1 MRTDEIRFQE
11 SVSQYLLRHR
21 SILDVQSKLTES
33 SARVNRAL
41 AKAVTS
47 CGCINIAA
55 GRQRFPA
62 DVSLKE
68 LKQFMSTHVNGEL
81 CEKCRETVETE
92 IGTTLFYL
100 AAMCALLGLNLRDVV
115 EKEYDRVS
123 ALGVYNLT

>member
-1 MRTDEIRFQE
+1 
-11 SVSQYLLRHR
+11 LLRHR

-33 SARVNRAL
+33 AARVNRAL

-47 CGCINIAA
+47 CGCVSVAA

-68 LKQFMSTHVNGEL
+68 LKQFMSTHLNGEL
-81 CEKCRETVETE
+81 CEKCREAVETE